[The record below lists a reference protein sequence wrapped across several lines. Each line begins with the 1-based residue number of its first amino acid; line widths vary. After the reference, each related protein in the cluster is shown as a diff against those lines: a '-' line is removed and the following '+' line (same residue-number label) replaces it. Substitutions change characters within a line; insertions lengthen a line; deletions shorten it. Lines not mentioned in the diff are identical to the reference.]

1 MSANASTPGSAPASP
16 PRNRRWRVAAGVLL
30 ALAALAVAATH
41 VATRQLHAVVIE
53 ALGPRASLESLSIG
67 WRGVELRGLVITAAA
82 RGWPAREELRA
93 ERVRVLPSWRSL
105 VGRGWHVAKVEVTG
119 GYLSMQRTRDGRL
132 RVLPAL
138 LESRRDDAPAARGD
152 AAAEPAAVHV
162 HSVVLTGTTV
172 DFHDASLARGPHRL
186 RLERLDAQVDGLVLP
201 ALDQPLDVE
210 LSATLKGARHDG
222 SLSVKGTLTPATRD
236 AKLAAR
242 ARGID
247 LVVLQ
252 PYLLKVAESGVR
264 SGRLDL
270 TLDANVKSQRLSAPG
285 VVTLTDLEL
294 GGGDGVL
301 GTIAGV
307 PRQAVLAAMKRNGR
321 IEVRFTL
328 EGRLDDPSFSVNDH
342 FAMRLASGLAE
353 VLGVSVGGVVEGVGN
368 VIKGLFGR

>member
-1 MSANASTPGSAPASP
+1 MARRG
-16 PRNRRWRVAAGVLL
+16 RRWWLAAGVLL
-30 ALAALAVAATH
+30 ALAAAFIAATQL
-41 VATRQLHAVVIE
+41 AARQLRAVVLD
-53 ALGPRASLESLSIG
+53 ALGPRASLESLAVD
-67 WRGVELRGLVITAAA
+67 WRGVELRGLVITAAS

-93 ERVRVLPSWRSL
+93 ERVRVVPSLRSL
-105 VGRGWHVAKVEVTG
+105 VGRGWHVSKVEVTG

-132 RVLPAL
+132 RVVPAL
-138 LESRRDDAPAARGD
+138 LESRRD
-152 AAAEPAAVHV
+152 EPAASRPAGADEPTPVHI
-162 HSVVLTGTTV
+162 HSLVLAGTTV

-186 RLERLDAQVDGLVLP
+186 RLERLDAQVEGLVLP
-201 ALDQPLDVE
+201 ALDQPLDVD

-222 SLSVKGTLTPATRD
+222 TLAVKGTLTPATRD

-242 ARGID
+242 TRGID

-270 TLDANVKSQRLSAPG
+270 VLDANVKSQRLSAPG

-294 GGGDGVL
+294 GSGDGVL

-328 EGRLDDPSFSVNDH
+328 EGRLDDPSFSINDN
-342 FAMRLASGLAE
+342 FATRVASGLAE